1 MRAANGWARLPT
13 GSTGVK
19 SSLVPGDPT
28 CHRAG
33 MATDATP
40 GLTERWYHNRYHS
53 RMAMNLRLTD
63 ALAEALR
70 TLAEET
76 GRSQQELARE
86 ALEEYVRDYRLR
98 AYPKEI
104 RHLITPAR
112 YRPDD
117 PRAIEAIRRA
127 WAGIDARV
135 PLDDLLR
142 EREED
147 WR

>member
-1 MRAANGWARLPT
+1 
-13 GSTGVK
+13 
-19 SSLVPGDPT
+19 
-28 CHRAG
+28 
-33 MATDATP
+33 
-40 GLTERWYHNRYHS
+40 
-53 RMAMNLRLTD
+53 MAMNLRLPE

-70 TLAEET
+70 SLAEDT

-86 ALEEYVRDYRLR
+86 ALEEYVRDYQLR
-98 AYPKEI
+98 TYPKEI

-117 PRAIEAIRRA
+117 LRATEAIRRA
-127 WAGIDARV
+127 WAGIDARE
-135 PLDDLLR
+135 LLTDLLR